1 MSIKRSNFNGLNYV
15 NMLMDVIYEDVTDI
29 YESIMDE
36 DFESMNNTID
46 NLILLLKETKDIH
59 QDETDRL

>member
-46 NLILLLKETKDIH
+46 NLISLLKETKDIH

>member
-1 MSIKRSNFNGLNYV
+1 LSIKRSNFNGLNYV

>member
-29 YESIMDE
+29 YESMMDG

-46 NLILLLKETKDIH
+46 SLISLLKETKDIH

>member
-1 MSIKRSNFNGLNYV
+1 MSIKKSNFNGLNYV

>member
-15 NMLMDVIYEDVTDI
+15 NMLMDVIYDDVTDI
-29 YESIMDE
+29 YESLVDE

-46 NLILLLKETKDIH
+46 NLISLLK
-59 QDETDRL
+59 

>member
-15 NMLMDVIYEDVTDI
+15 NMLMDVIYNDVTDI

-46 NLILLLKETKDIH
+46 NLILLLKETKEIH

>member
-1 MSIKRSNFNGLNYV
+1 MSIKRSNFKGLNYV

-29 YESIMDE
+29 YESMMDE

-46 NLILLLKETKDIH
+46 SLISLLKETKDIH

>member
-1 MSIKRSNFNGLNYV
+1 
-15 NMLMDVIYEDVTDI
+15 MLMDVIYEDVTDI

>member
-1 MSIKRSNFNGLNYV
+1 
-15 NMLMDVIYEDVTDI
+15 MLMDVIYDDVTDI

-46 NLILLLKETKDIH
+46 SLIALLKETKDIH
-59 QDETDRL
+59 QNETDRL